1 MAETKIIRIDTKDAK
16 QQIKGLTNDVKN
28 LDKAVDDISKV
39 KISTDIEDT
48 FHNAANEA
56 NNLNNKVR
64 DLNADLA
71 NTSITIDQIAP
82 NIAKMGAGVAGGFN
96 IVSGAISMFG
106 NNSEEATKALS
117 QLQFY
122 LQNIPLQFF
131 AIAEGINATSSIL
144 GPLSDKFGNLFS
156 NININSKKAFEG
168 LSERIDSINRLI
180 KIAKVRVSTYQK
192 DVLDELGTIAL
203 IKDKLGK
210 AFGSD
215 NEWFGRLEGFFS
227 GHSQE
232 EYEELNN
239 IFVNIFKDME
249 VQVRGTDNELAKLV
263 SDFKALGK
271 EGQANVLRLTGEIP
285 ILVKQMESLNAAQL
299 KYDET
304 KAKLAEAQEEIQKL
318 KDEYQ
323 DFGKAIKNVL
333 KFALNPA
340 NLGIVAITASL
351 IAMAVAVG
359 KGVKEMIKLNQQS
372 KEVWRW
378 TNEMTGITATGLK
391 NAADEVVTIQTL
403 VRNMKDENNSLKN
416 KKYAL
421 EELNKI
427 IPDYNG
433 KMDDSGNVIK
443 ENTIALQDYI
453 DELERQAKATAAV
466 EKITEKYKTI
476 IEKSI
481 ELENAKSVKAQ
492 VDAALDLYED
502 YYERKR
508 NIAGGA
514 GSISAPDWELQQ
526 IQEQTKSVL
535 TATNRAIVASIP
547 DIEKTIQQATDDIEY
562 IYTNF
567 DTNIRAAEKETVGA
581 IDKIVIDWE
590 KDNPLLDIDK
600 LLIPGIKKLEEI
612 TDPIKE
618 IYNPSGKILPYITK
632 VFQMAQYQ
640 LGVLSD
646 TMDRFGESSLGLTGS
661 YSNVVD
667 DFAKTFER
675 MTYIITEKGEVSW
688 ERWKEVASLGIQSVG
703 TLLNTL
709 GDEQDTTTREGFESQ
724 KNYQV
729 SATVMNMLAGILNAW
744 SSAMTIPPPAGP
756 ILGAANSALIA
767 SLGAVQIAKIKAQQ
781 FDGDTSSSAINS
793 VVIPP
798 VNYSNLVQGA
808 STESTIRTSKS
819 YVSVVEINNKQ
830 NTVRVS
836 EEEAKY

>member
-16 QQIKGLTNDVKN
+16 QQIKNLTNDVKN

-131 AIAEGINATSSIL
+131 AIAEGINATSSVL

-156 NININSKKAFEG
+156 NINIGSKKAFEG
-168 LSERIDSINRLI
+168 LSERIGTLDRLI

-192 DVLDELGTIAL
+192 YILDELGTIAS
-203 IKDKLGK
+203 IN
-210 AFGSD
+210 D

-227 GHSQE
+227 EHSQK

-239 IFVNIFKDME
+239 IFANIFKGLE
-249 VQVRGTDNELAKLV
+249 VQVKGTDNELAKLV
-263 SDFKALGK
+263 SDFKVLGK
-271 EGQANVLRLTGEIP
+271 EGQANILKLAGEIP
-285 ILVKQMESLNAAQL
+285 ILVKQMESVNAAQL
-299 KYDET
+299 KADEY
-304 KAKLAEAQEEIQKL
+304 KAKLAEAQDELQKL
-318 KDEYQ
+318 KDVYQ
-323 DFGKAIKNVL
+323 DFGKVIKDVL
-333 KFALNPA
+333 KFALKPA

-502 YYERKR
+502 YYKRKR

-535 TATNRAIVASIP
+535 TATNREIVASIP

-567 DTNIRAAEKETVGA
+567 DTNIRAAQKETVGA